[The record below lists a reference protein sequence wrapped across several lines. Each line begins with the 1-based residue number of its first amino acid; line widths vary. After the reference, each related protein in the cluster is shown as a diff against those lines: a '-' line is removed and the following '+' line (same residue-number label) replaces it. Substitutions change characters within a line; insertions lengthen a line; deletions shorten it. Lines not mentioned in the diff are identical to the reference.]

1 MTSSICYPGD
11 FSFVYGSM
19 SASRLKHF
27 LVTDGRVTPN
37 KMHRLFYAYLE
48 LEDKNMQRKLT
59 DTMKDAMVR
68 GQVYEKCALQYLIDH
83 KIVTS
88 LYSPPPLHQFS
99 EKTNALM
106 ASIKR
111 IGTYKV
117 LSEQQKVFDDG
128 LSADGCFDLRDF
140 SDVTCVG
147 KSIQVLPD
155 ALATY
160 RDANVVVEVK
170 CPSRFYH
177 PSERRKHLLQLMMV
191 MKAYDTTS
199 AIYVEYLTN
208 TTNYQEMPNCHVCVY
223 LVPFD
228 QQLYNQI
235 KTCMRALDTFAL
247 KRHQETN
254 LSNIQYCDE
263 THETFNHLYRC
274 FTLLD
279 NECKRVVKQMIQIHT
294 TEQTRII
301 TTYNTPK
308 RRTQTFRQHVNSIMN
323 RRKRRRKK
331 KMLDIDTLRF

>member
-1 MTSSICYPGD
+1 MTSSICYPDD

-27 LVTDGRVTPN
+27 LVTCGMVTQN
-37 KMHRLFYAYLE
+37 KMHRLFHAYLE
-48 LEDKNMQRKLT
+48 LEDKDVQRRLT

-68 GQVYEKCALQYLIDH
+68 GQVYEACALQYLIDH

-88 LYSPPPLHQFS
+88 LYSQPPFHQPS
-99 EKTNALM
+99 EKENALV

-117 LSEQQKVFDDG
+117 LSEQQKVFDDR
-128 LSADGCFDLRDF
+128 LSAVGCFEGNYLPDI
-140 SDVTCVG
+140 TCVG
-147 KSIQVLPD
+147 KSVSVLPD

-160 RDANVVVEVK
+160 RDAKVVVEVK

-177 PSERRKHLLQLMMV
+177 PSERRQHLLQLMME
-191 MKAYDTTS
+191 MKAYNTTS

-247 KRHQETN
+247 KRHQETH

-301 TTYNTPK
+301 TTYNAPK
-308 RRTQTFRQHVNSIMN
+308 RTFQQHVKSIMR

-331 KMLDIDTLRF
+331 KILDIDTLRF